1 MPDLTPGKGADVT
14 VTSNIREVMA
24 RLKEFDPALA
34 RETRKRLRR
43 SGDEAIAKMRGILA
57 EPPPGGGGGV
67 SRGSREQAAS
77 ALAVRVMTGK
87 RQQGVRITGS
97 REAFAKA
104 YNKRSWRHPVYG
116 NRDVWADQEGR
127 PYFGS
132 VVAQEAPAMREEI
145 TEALQDALDV
155 VASHARVFG
164 SGGGT

>member
-1 MPDLTPGKGADVT
+1 MPDLTPGEGADIV

-34 RETRKRLRR
+34 RETRRRLRR
-43 SGDEAIAKMRGILA
+43 SGDEAIARMRGVLA
-57 EPPPGGGGGV
+57 QPPPGGG
-67 SRGSREQAAS
+67 RGESTGARDQAAS
-77 ALAVRVMTGK
+77 ALTVRVMTGK
-87 RQQGVRITGS
+87 RQQGVRIVGS
-97 REAFAKA
+97 REPFAKS

-116 NRDVWADQEGR
+116 NREVWAEQEGR

-145 TEALQDALDV
+145 AEALQDALDV

-164 SGGGT
+164 TGGGT